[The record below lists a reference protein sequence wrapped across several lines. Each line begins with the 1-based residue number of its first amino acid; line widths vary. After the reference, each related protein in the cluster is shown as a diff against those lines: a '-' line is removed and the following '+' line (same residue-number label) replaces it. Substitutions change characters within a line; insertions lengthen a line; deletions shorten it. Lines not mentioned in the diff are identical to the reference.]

1 MRNYKF
7 YILSIALILQGCATP
22 GWRSVQLQ
30 DYLQP
35 YIGQSADNIQ
45 QNLNL
50 KSLGFQTLKQPT
62 QTDQQLVFTVL
73 RPINIPIPMNMGT
86 SDGSRLSTGTTYS
99 QSYDVNFYCHIIFEL
114 DQQQIARS
122 IRYEGKAC

>member
-1 MRNYKF
+1 MANYKLYLIAF
-7 YILSIALILQGCATP
+7 MLGLSGCATS

-35 YIGQSADNIQ
+35 YVGQSADQIQ

-50 KSLGFQTLKQPT
+50 RSLGFQTLKQP
-62 QTDQQLVFTVL
+62 QRSKESLVFTIL
-73 RPINIPIPMNMGT
+73 RPINIPIPINMGI
-86 SDGSRLSTGTTYS
+86 SDGSRLSTNTTYS
-99 QSYDVNFYCHIIFEL
+99 QSYDVNFYCNIIFEL
-114 DQQQIARS
+114 DQQQIARA